1 MIVLMVGYLRPVDLS
16 NPEREHDILEFYAG
30 AARLSKLG
38 HAMGAN
44 AAAMD
49 KNYDSM
55 ANEKKKKNN
64 SMDFNTSAG
73 FLSLNFSNGL
83 IIFVYQNVWCQSSC
97 RTSQVQPIFLWLW
110 MADFSPF
117 AFAARLLRLACI
129 LILECRFGE
138 FISLM
143 GVACSTW
150 VGISKGSTH
159 RDVAL
164 PMGHPHSLAVY
175 RANKAV
181 ARSGVKSIFFHLELP
196 SLIIIRKIYTI

>member
-55 ANEKKKKNN
+55 ANEKKKNN
-64 SMDFNTSAG
+64 SVDFNTSAG

-83 IIFVYQNVWCQSSC
+83 INVLSKCVMPVKLSFQSS
-97 RTSQVQPIFLWLW
+97 
-110 MADFSPF
+110 
-117 AFAARLLRLACI
+117 
-129 LILECRFGE
+129 
-138 FISLM
+138 
-143 GVACSTW
+143 
-150 VGISKGSTH
+150 STH
-159 RDVAL
+159 
-164 PMGHPHSLAVY
+164 
-175 RANKAV
+175 
-181 ARSGVKSIFFHLELP
+181 F
-196 SLIIIRKIYTI
+196 SLIVNG